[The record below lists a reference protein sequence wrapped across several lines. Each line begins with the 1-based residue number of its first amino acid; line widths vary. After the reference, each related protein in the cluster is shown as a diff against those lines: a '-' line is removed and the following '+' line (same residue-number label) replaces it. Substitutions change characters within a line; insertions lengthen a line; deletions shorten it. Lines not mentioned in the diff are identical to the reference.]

1 LALFDS
7 LIQGLQD
14 TRIHR
19 GDDIHCG
26 IQFFLRHPR
35 FPCVRKAPVYSRIA
49 KPHHC
54 HGKTH
59 EHLFPL
65 GETFHSMGVTIKG
78 TKISFL
84 QFRSSF
90 LVVSNSGLIEVPWRY
105 LTLTFL
111 LPIRGANS
119 KG

>member
-7 LIQGLQD
+7 LIQGLQHA
-14 TRIHR
+14 RIHR
-19 GDDIHCG
+19 GDDIHGG

-35 FPCVRKAPVYSRIA
+35 FPCVRKAPVYSRVA

-65 GETFHSMGVTIKG
+65 GETFHTMGVTIKG

-84 QFRSSF
+84 QSATPFST
-90 LVVSNSGLIEVPWRY
+90 VWPMKAAKKNSRTSY
-105 LTLTFL
+105 
-111 LPIRGANS
+111 
-119 KG
+119 